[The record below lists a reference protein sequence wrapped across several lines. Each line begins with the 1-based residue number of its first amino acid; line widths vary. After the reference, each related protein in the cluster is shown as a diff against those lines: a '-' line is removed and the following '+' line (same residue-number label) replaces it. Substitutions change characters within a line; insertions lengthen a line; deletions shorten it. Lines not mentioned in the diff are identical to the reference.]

1 MYPDVSEDAEHDGI
15 GHFSYKVEYNAENW
29 FIQTLAL
36 YYFVLIKTWE
46 N

>member
-1 MYPDVSEDAEHDGI
+1 MKPDVFEDAEHDGI

-29 FIQTLAL
+29 FIQTLGVIL
-36 YYFVLIKTWE
+36 LCT